1 MAIRWFGSFWRL
13 LSERVLS
20 PKVDSVEIDEK
31 LRRAK
36 AAAPKPVIWLLG
48 KTQSG
53 KSSIIRAMTGSSEAE
68 VGNGFR
74 PCTRTARLY
83 AFPSDEECLIRFLDT
98 RGLGEANYDPADD
111 IAYCQ
116 QQAHLLMV
124 VVRGM
129 DHAYAAVLDAVKKIR
144 KAKPR
149 WPVIVV
155 QTALHDGYPRGAG
168 HPPYPYDAA
177 DWPQSVSDDLARSLQ
192 RQREDFAG
200 LATRFVAID
209 FTQPDDELSPELY
222 GEESLWNAVE
232 AEMGTWL
239 RDLLKPGLD
248 DVFARTALPHIVSS
262 AALAGGAAAMPNPV
276 VSLSL
281 IAAIDAKM
289 FHAIASIYEQPL
301 TAKVMAELGSALG
314 AGFVFRLTGRSLL
327 SMIPVVGTAIA
338 ATYAAATTYALGET
352 LVYYFRKTRGG
363 VAPTADELR
372 AIFAQEMNEGRR
384 RFREYLKSGRPA
396 ETLPMSDSSGERA

>member
-1 MAIRWFGSFWRL
+1 MAVRSFSLFWKQ

-20 PKVDSVEIDEK
+20 PKADSAAVEER

-36 AAAPKPVIWLLG
+36 ADAPQPVIWLLG

-53 KSSIIRAMTGSSEAE
+53 KTSIIRAMTGSTDAE
-68 VGNGFR
+68 IGNGFR
-74 PCTRTARLY
+74 PCTRTARLF
-83 AFPSDEECLIRFLDT
+83 AFPNEDECLIRFLDT
-98 RGLGEANYDPADD
+98 RGLGEANYDPAAD

-124 VVRGM
+124 IVRGM
-129 DHAYAAVLDAVKKIR
+129 DHAYSSVLDAVKAIR

-149 WPVIVV
+149 WAVIVV
-155 QTALHDGYPRGAG
+155 QTALHDGYPRGAE
-168 HPPYPYDAA
+168 HPPYPYDAD
-177 DWPQSVSDDLARSLQ
+177 DWPKSVPEDLARSLQ
-192 RQREDFAG
+192 RQRDDFAG

-209 FTQPDDELSPELY
+209 FTQPEDELSPELY
-222 GEESLWNAVE
+222 GEEALWKVVE
-232 AEMGTWL
+232 AEMGTWM

-262 AALAGGAAAMPNPV
+262 AVLAGGAAAVPNPV

-281 IAAIDAKM
+281 IAGIDAKM

-327 SMIPVVGTAIA
+327 SMIPVVGTALA
-338 ATYAAATTYALGET
+338 ATYAAATTYALGQT
-352 LVYYFRKTRGG
+352 LCYYFRKTKSGITP
-363 VAPTADELR
+363 AADELR
-372 AIFAQEMNEGRR
+372 ANFAKEMNEGRR
-384 RFREYLKSGRPA
+384 RFREYMKSGGQADPA
-396 ETLPMSDSSGERA
+396 PMANSSGETA